1 MAAKIVD
8 PTSLFAFRLNVAMA
22 MEHDSLAMLQE
33 LEEAARSEKV
43 KGMFAHHAEETRGQI
58 ERLETAFDRLELE
71 VVAAESPTTKGL
83 AEDGRTLVSVTSD
96 DIRDVAVIGAAL
108 GTEHYEL
115 AAYLAL
121 VSGAEAMEEEE
132 VRQLLVENL
141 LQERHTGLELE
152 VVLRTLLGDS

>member
-22 MEHDSLAMLQE
+22 MEHDSLAMLEE
-33 LEEAARSEKV
+33 LEQAAQSDRV
-43 KGMFAHHAEETRGQI
+43 TGMFAHHAEETRGQI

-71 VVAAESPTTKGL
+71 IVAAESPTTKGL

-96 DIRDVAVIGAAL
+96 DVRDVAVLETAL

-121 VSGAEAMEEEE
+121 VSGAETMGEE
-132 VRQLLVENL
+132 VKQLLVENL